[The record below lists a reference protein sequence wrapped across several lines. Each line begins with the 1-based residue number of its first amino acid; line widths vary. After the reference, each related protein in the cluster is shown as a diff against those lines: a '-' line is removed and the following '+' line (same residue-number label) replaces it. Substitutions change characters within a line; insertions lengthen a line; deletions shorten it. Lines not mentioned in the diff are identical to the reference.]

1 MERTRRL
8 RDCADSMT
16 RRIVAPFVLAAATA
30 LTIAAVVVYACTGT
44 MGPLIVNPSSG
55 AAGTVVTTSASGLK
69 PFPARYE
76 LFFGGEC
83 MTFTGKLL
91 KTITTN
97 ASGGW
102 TNVKVTVPKRAHMG
116 QNSLCGIEAYPNAGQ
131 TATSHNVFTVV

>member
-8 RDCADSMT
+8 RDCVHPMT
-16 RRIVAPFVLAAATA
+16 MRIAAPFLLAATA
-30 LTIAAVVVYACTGT
+30 AVTIAAVGVFACTGI
-44 MGPLIVNPSSG
+44 MGPLVLSPSSG
-55 AAGTVVTTSASGLK
+55 HPGTVVATSASGLK

-76 LFFGGEC
+76 VFFGGEC

-102 TNVKVTVPKRAHMG
+102 TNVTVTIPKRASLG
-116 QNSLCGIEAYPNAGQ
+116 QHALCGVEAYPNAGQ
-131 TATSHNVFTVV
+131 TATTHNAFTVV